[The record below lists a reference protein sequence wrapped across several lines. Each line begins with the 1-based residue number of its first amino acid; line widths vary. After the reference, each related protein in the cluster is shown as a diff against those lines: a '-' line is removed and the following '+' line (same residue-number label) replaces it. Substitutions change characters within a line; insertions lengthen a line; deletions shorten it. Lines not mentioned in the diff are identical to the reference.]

1 MRKRGTALALALAL
15 LGALALPAAAHDTR
29 RPGQGNRI
37 SAGTYYSGYVDP
49 DGGLWMWGRGDDGEL
64 GDGISGDRD
73 IQTVPVKVL
82 DNVVSVSASEGDDD
96 GGMYTAALQAD
107 GSLWTWGNA
116 WGGLLGNGGGG
127 NAVGGW
133 VEECQ
138 NVPVKILDDVAAVS
152 CGRSSAAAVKTDGSL
167 WMWGPVYLDGFIRVH
182 TTPIKVMDDVA
193 AVDCGYLNTAVIKT
207 DGSLWA
213 WGASVMV
220 GNGYEGNT
228 TMGSNLH
235 QTIPVKLLDDV
246 AAVSCGSSF
255 SAAIKTD
262 GSLWTWGTNE
272 YSQLGVAGGGDT
284 TIEGFTFQSVPAKIM
299 ENAAAVSCGYG
310 NIAVVKTDGTLWT
323 WGWNEYGQVGNGEK
337 GEGSG
342 GWRGLIQE
350 TPVKVLDNVSAVS
363 CSMSH
368 MLAAKTDGT
377 LWTWGT
383 NLGGTADLDS
393 TTITRPTQVIINRQA
408 PDPAPSGG
416 NKFTDVK
423 ESNWFYQ
430 QVQWAVER
438 EITTGTTE
446 TAFSPNKDCTVAEI
460 LMFLYRAYGSPQAGG
475 ANPFSNLNGT
485 EWYAA
490 PALWAYE
497 RGLID
502 GGAFNASALCTR
514 AMVVEYL
521 WKLAGSPSAAMAH
534 FDDVPGSA
542 SFTRAV
548 NWAVEN
554 GVTAG
559 VAPGRFGPDMVCT
572 RAQIVTFLY
581 SALA

>member
-15 LGALALPAAAHDTR
+15 LGALTLPAAAHDTR

-73 IQTVPVKVL
+73 IQAVPVKVL

-299 ENAAAVSCGYG
+299 ENAAAVSCG
-310 NIAVVKTDGTLWT
+310 
-323 WGWNEYGQVGNGEK
+323 
-337 GEGSG
+337 
-342 GWRGLIQE
+342 
-350 TPVKVLDNVSAVS
+350 
-363 CSMSH
+363 
-368 MLAAKTDGT
+368 
-377 LWTWGT
+377 
-383 NLGGTADLDS
+383 
-393 TTITRPTQVIINRQA
+393 
-408 PDPAPSGG
+408 
-416 NKFTDVK
+416 
-423 ESNWFYQ
+423 
-430 QVQWAVER
+430 
-438 EITTGTTE
+438 
-446 TAFSPNKDCTVAEI
+446 
-460 LMFLYRAYGSPQAGG
+460 
-475 ANPFSNLNGT
+475 
-485 EWYAA
+485 
-490 PALWAYE
+490 
-497 RGLID
+497 
-502 GGAFNASALCTR
+502 
-514 AMVVEYL
+514 
-521 WKLAGSPSAAMAH
+521 
-534 FDDVPGSA
+534 
-542 SFTRAV
+542 
-548 NWAVEN
+548 
-554 GVTAG
+554 
-559 VAPGRFGPDMVCT
+559 
-572 RAQIVTFLY
+572 
-581 SALA
+581 

>member
-15 LGALALPAAAHDTR
+15 LGALTLPAAAQDMSQ
-29 RPGQGNRI
+29 PGQSSRI
-37 SAGTYYSGYVDP
+37 SAGTFYSGYVDP
-49 DGGLWMWGRGDDGEL
+49 DGGLWMWGRGQDGEL
-64 GDGISGDRD
+64 GDGVNERGYIR
-73 IQTVPVKVL
+73 TTPVKVL
-82 DNVVSVSASEGDDD
+82 DNVVSVSTCEGDDD

-107 GSLWTWGNA
+107 GSLWTWGTA
-116 WGGLLGNGGGG
+116 DYGMLGNGGGG
-127 NAVGGW
+127 NAEGGW

-138 NVPVKILDDVAAVS
+138 NVPVKIMDDVAAVS
-152 CGRSSAAAVKTDGSL
+152 CGWLAAAAVKTDGSL
-167 WMWGPVYLDGFIRVH
+167 WMWGTLCQDGALIPQMTPV
-182 TTPIKVMDDVA
+182 KMMDDVV
-193 AVDCGYLNTAVIKT
+193 AVSRAFLNTAVIKT
-207 DGSLWA
+207 DGSLWM
-213 WGASVMV
+213 WGASNAI
-220 GNGYEGNT
+220 GNGYEGD
-228 TMGSNLH
+228 S
-235 QTIPVKLLDDV
+235 TINSIRYQSTPVKIMDNV
-246 AAVSCGSSF
+246 AAVSCGISH

-262 GSLWTWGTNE
+262 GSLWVWGSNE

-284 TIEGFTFQSVPAKIM
+284 TIEGLTFQSVPAKIM

-310 NIAVVKTDGTLWT
+310 NTAVVKTDGSLWT
-323 WGWNEYGQVGNGEK
+323 WGWNEYGQVGNGRK
-337 GEGSG
+337 GEADGN
-342 GWRGLIQE
+342 WYGLTQE

-368 MLAAKTDGT
+368 MLATKTDGT

-393 TTITRPTQVIINRQA
+393 TTITRPAQVLINRQA
-408 PDPAPSGG
+408 PDPVPSGG

-438 EITTGTTE
+438 EITTGTME

-460 LMFLYRAYGSPQAGG
+460 LMFLYRAYGSPQTGG

-521 WKLAGSPSAAMAH
+521 WKLAGSPSAKAAG
-534 FDDVPGSA
+534 FSDVPDGA
-542 SFTRAV
+542 DYAKAV
-548 NWAVEN
+548 DWAVEN

-559 VAPGRFGPDMVCT
+559 VGKAEFGPDVVCT
-572 RAQIVTFLY
+572 RGQIVTFLY
-581 SALA
+581 QALG